1 MKNIYKLILGIL
13 IVCLIIVIKDIYQH
27 REVKK
32 EQVQSHMH
40 KKQNKN
46 NQTQKKQP
54 SDNDFTE
61 ANDIDKYLKSQG
73 FNGNITIY
81 KNKRPIMSKAYGYR
95 DVENGIANDTKSMYL
110 LGSANKFVTGLMLR
124 ELEERGVINI
134 NDNVN
139 KYIPNFQNIYPITVK
154 DLMLHRSGL
163 AKANFPPTARG
174 LNGAIESIKLNGVV
188 HQNYHKYFYNDAN
201 YITIAKIIENA
212 THKTYTQNLNELII
226 NKAHLK
232 YTARYDSIH
241 HQQYMVKGYKLI
253 NNQYIYFYPATLDK
267 YDGAGN
273 IYISTDDMAKL
284 VNQFKT
290 KQILNGSSTDILLSQ
305 IDTHIYPS
313 SYRYGFYRYPNHQRY
328 RGIFYQNDFVTY
340 SNDQYIVSIAS
351 NVLKD
356 QYQNDTEDIL
366 KHIFKVIL
374 KQKIEK

>member
-1 MKNIYKLILGIL
+1 MKKIYKLILGL
-13 IVCLIIVIKDIYQH
+13 LVVCLIIVVKDIYQQ
-27 REVKK
+27 REAKK
-32 EQVQSHMH
+32 EQVQSHIH
-40 KKQNKN
+40 KKQIQNK
-46 NQTQKKQP
+46 QAQQKLTSTK
-54 SDNDFTE
+54 SYHE
-61 ANDIDKYLKSQG
+61 SNDIDKYLKSKG

-81 KNKRPIMSKAYGYR
+81 KNNRPIMSKAYGFR
-95 DVENGIANDTKSMYL
+95 DVENGIVNDAKSMYL
-110 LGSANKFVTGLMLR
+110 LGSANKFITGLMLR
-124 ELEERGVINI
+124 ELEEQGVINI

-139 KYIPNFQNIYPITVK
+139 KYIPNFQNIYPITIK

-201 YITIAKIIENA
+201 YIIIAKVIENA
-212 THKTYTQNLNELII
+212 THKSYKQNLNELII

-232 YTARYDSIH
+232 YTARFDSIN
-241 HQQYMVKGYKLI
+241 HQQYMVNGYKLK

-284 VNQFKT
+284 VNQFKN
-290 KQILNGSSTDILLSQ
+290 KQILNGSSTDILLSK
-305 IDTHIYPS
+305 IDTHIFPS
-313 SYRYGFYRYPNHQRY
+313 SYRYGFYRYPYHQRY

-356 QYQNDTEDIL
+356 HYKNETEDML
-366 KHIFKVIL
+366 KHIFKDIL
-374 KQKIEK
+374 KQKI